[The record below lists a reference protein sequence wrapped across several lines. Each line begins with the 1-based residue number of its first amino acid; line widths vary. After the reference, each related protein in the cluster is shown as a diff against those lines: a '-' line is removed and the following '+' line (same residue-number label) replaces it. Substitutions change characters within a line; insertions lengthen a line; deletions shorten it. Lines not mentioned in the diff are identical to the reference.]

1 MVGVNLSSLIA
12 NEQTR
17 ARKLAEDAQRQIRQ
31 TAVRISEAEKVAG
44 IKINLPAEMRK
55 EADQDQNRQSFR
67 EDGYLNLRMFV
78 DSRNKRAREMES
90 LAWREFERKRKER
103 QKALDENRKAITQAW
118 EDREQAVATAEKN
131 RLKQEHRAVQ
141 DLSGQMEA
149 AANLQKGCFF
159 GAGMG
164 CSIIALYFVAL
175 IILSVVDVDLGP
187 ETVVGQLIITL
198 GALPIVGGVFL
209 QVAHFVKQSQIDAE
223 LRRRRDDALRA
234 YEREVE
240 RADKVYRELL
250 PEKREAVA
258 NAEMDLKRI
267 EEGLQTLNRGAEGA
281 R

>member
-1 MVGVNLSSLIA
+1 
-12 NEQTR
+12 
-17 ARKLAEDAQRQIRQ
+17 
-31 TAVRISEAEKVAG
+31 
-44 IKINLPAEMRK
+44 
-55 EADQDQNRQSFR
+55 
-67 EDGYLNLRMFV
+67 
-78 DSRNKRAREMES
+78 
-90 LAWREFERKRKER
+90 
-103 QKALDENRKAITQAW
+103 
-118 EDREQAVATAEKN
+118 
-131 RLKQEHRAVQ
+131 
-141 DLSGQMEA
+141 MEA

-175 IILSVVDVDLGP
+175 IILSVLDYDLGP

-223 LRRRRDDALRA
+223 LRRRRDDAMKA

-240 RADKVYRELL
+240 RADKAYREML

-258 NAEMDLKRI
+258 NAELDLKRI
-267 EEGLQTLNRGAEGA
+267 DEGVQTLNRGFEGA